1 MKECGCYRRPTPENM
16 LFLGFR
22 PDCWAGIRNT
32 DVIAGLVWGIAR
44 VVEYA
49 A

>member
-1 MKECGCYRRPTPENM
+1 MKECGCCGRPTPENM
-16 LFLGFR
+16 LFLGSC
-22 PDCWAGIRNT
+22 PDCWVGMRNP
-32 DVIAGLVWGIAR
+32 DLIAGLFWGIAR